1 MLIRKVLRAWLVGWY
16 DLISYSSVSGYET
29 CGWLERKRLDHA
41 ALWTLFCSTRFR
53 RAALLLIA
61 VQLIVLSLA
70 WSWDLDGWRRDLF
83 RAAPTLLVLPWFM
96 TARKGAIKSILQKLD
111 E

>member
-1 MLIRKVLRAWLVGWY
+1 MLIRKVVRAWLGGWY
-16 DLISYSSVSGYET
+16 DLISYGSVSGYAA

-41 ALWTLFCSTRFR
+41 ALWTLFCLTRFR
-53 RAALLLIA
+53 CVVLLLIA

-83 RAAPTLLVLPWFM
+83 RAAPALLALPWLM
-96 TARKGAIKSILQKLD
+96 TARKSAIKSILQKLD
-111 E
+111 